1 MRENG
6 QYEFIEFQIRGRE
19 YDPKMFGIESV
30 TPPTRDAPYWEIRF
44 KDESTILTN
53 DVITIRFRIN

>member
-6 QYEFIEFQIRGRE
+6 HYEISEFQIRGRE

-30 TPPTRDAPYWEIRF
+30 TPPTRDTPYWEIRF
-44 KDESTILTN
+44 KDGSTILTN
-53 DVITIRFRIN
+53 DVIMVRFRIN